1 MLEILLILG
10 VMVYLVWKLES
21 HHFERART
29 MWGFAAAEESK
40 PQVEPAAPARPRL
53 AIEGTQ
59 RPLIRDKK
67 FVKGFGVNPVAVQ
80 DLRVYASMGSFEQFP
95 ASLRSFIQDLHDAGT
110 AVGTGIMEL
119 LFHGRPLGE
128 GEAVYFA
135 LVESG
140 NEPRVVTFVDRLRL
154 R

>member
-10 VMVYLVWKLES
+10 VMVYVVWKLES
-21 HHFERART
+21 QHFERARST
-29 MWGFAAAEESK
+29 WGIASADAR
-40 PQVEPAAPARPRL
+40 PRAQPAAPARPRL

-67 FVKGFGVNPVAVQ
+67 FVKGFGVNPIAVQ
-80 DLRVYASMGSFEQFP
+80 DLRIYARMGGFEQFP
-95 ASLRSFIQDLHDAGT
+95 ASLRSFIRDLHDSGS

-119 LFHGRPLGE
+119 LFHGRPLDQ

-135 LVESG
+135 LVASG
-140 NEPRVVTFVDRLRL
+140 GEPRVVTFVDRLRL
-154 R
+154 T

>member
-1 MLEILLILG
+1 VLEILLILA
-10 VMVYLVWKLES
+10 VMVYVVWKLES
-21 HHFERART
+21 HHFERARST
-29 MWGFAAAEESK
+29 WGIASAEA
-40 PQVEPAAPARPRL
+40 PPHARPAAPPRPRL

-67 FVKGFGVNPVAVQ
+67 FVKGFGVNPIALQ
-80 DLRVYASMGSFEQFP
+80 DLRIYACMGRFDQFP
-95 ASLRSFIQDLHDAGT
+95 ASLRTFIQDLHDSGS

-119 LFHGRPLGE
+119 LFHGRPLDE

-140 NEPRVVTFVDRLRL
+140 GEPRVVTFVDRLRL